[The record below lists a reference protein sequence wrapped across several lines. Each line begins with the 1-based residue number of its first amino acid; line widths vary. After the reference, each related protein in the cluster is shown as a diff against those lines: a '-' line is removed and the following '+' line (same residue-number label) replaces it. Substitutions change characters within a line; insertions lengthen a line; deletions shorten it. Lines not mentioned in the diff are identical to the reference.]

1 MTETCEYFAM
11 WNRPVTKTNISWFHL
26 VLKSTQIQRKVV
38 VKGYIHHT
46 NTIKCTFNHV
56 QLTYPVVQGK
66 LLKHMILTK
75 IYKRQG
81 NRGNVLKSRILII
94 PIIRNV
100 YFLTSSKGKGKTS
113 RLLLSQS
120 KRRSEIRVKK
130 KKKKAFYAY
139 KFGQDYNPKFRNS

>member
-1 MTETCEYFAM
+1 MTETCGYFAM
-11 WNRPVTKTNISWFHL
+11 WKQASHKKTNISWFHL

-38 VKGYIHHT
+38 VKGYTHHT

-81 NRGNVLKSRILII
+81 NRGKC
-94 PIIRNV
+94 
-100 YFLTSSKGKGKTS
+100 
-113 RLLLSQS
+113 
-120 KRRSEIRVKK
+120 
-130 KKKKAFYAY
+130 
-139 KFGQDYNPKFRNS
+139 PKE